1 MKATICDVCGRK
13 ITGRHK
19 RKHVKVIVMSQ
30 EANRKP
36 EYRVAADLCTDC
48 ENKIWSWLEKN
59 LEEDDGQD

>member
-1 MKATICDVCGRK
+1 M
-13 ITGRHK
+13 
-19 RKHVKVIVMSQ
+19 IVMSQ